1 MRVHTNMIHH
11 LKFWHREQNGS
22 QFFLEGSQN
31 LGGKMT
37 YSELREKS
45 KHSWQIT
52 GCKRVSKILGY

>member
-45 KHSWQIT
+45 KHY
-52 GCKRVSKILGY
+52 RM